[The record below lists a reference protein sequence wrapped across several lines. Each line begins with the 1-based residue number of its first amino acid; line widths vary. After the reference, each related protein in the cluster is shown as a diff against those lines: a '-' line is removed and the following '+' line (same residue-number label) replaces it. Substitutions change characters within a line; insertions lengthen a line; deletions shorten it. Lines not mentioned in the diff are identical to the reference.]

1 MSHAI
6 GRGALPGLTAL
17 PLGPLP
23 TAESL
28 PVAPV
33 RSGGF
38 APDTLSLSPALT
50 VAPPPPP
57 AAPAPAGPPMLG
69 PMPWLVQVPRSR
81 ASENAIEVK
90 ILQHML
96 AHAGFDPGPIDGWF
110 GPVTERAVRAFQA
123 AKGLVVDGE
132 AGTQTWAALGLEGLP
147 RQAAAAPSAPSA
159 ANPAPVGGAFPPLP
173 APDSEQAARMI
184 GVAFQFLGQPYDK
197 GSKSKQSR
205 STDYYHGV
213 GPVECS
219 GLIGQAVLGAGLTW
233 ADGSPLKGKV
243 LSYTLTLRDNLPPI
257 SREEL
262 KPGDLV
268 FFNSSLGPWRHVGI
282 YIGDN
287 KMIHSGMKGVEV
299 RDLAN
304 YSLDEA
310 GYRRIIGAPK
320 PPAA

>member
-1 MSHAI
+1 
-6 GRGALPGLTAL
+6 
-17 PLGPLP
+17 
-23 TAESL
+23 
-28 PVAPV
+28 
-33 RSGGF
+33 
-38 APDTLSLSPALT
+38 
-50 VAPPPPP
+50 
-57 AAPAPAGPPMLG
+57 MLG
-69 PMPWLVQVPRSR
+69 PMPWLVQVPWSR
-81 ASENAIEVK
+81 ESENAIEVK

-123 AKGLVVDGE
+123 SKGLVVEGE

-147 RQAAAAPSAPSA
+147 RQVCSVPPAPSPS
-159 ANPAPVGGAFPPLP
+159 VGGPYPPLP
-173 APDSEQAARMI
+173 APDSEQAARII

-197 GSKSKQSR
+197 VSQSKQSR

-219 GLIGQAVLGAGLTW
+219 GLIGQAVLGADLKW

-310 GYRRIIGAPK
+310 GYRRIIGVPK

>member
-1 MSHAI
+1 
-6 GRGALPGLTAL
+6 
-17 PLGPLP
+17 
-23 TAESL
+23 
-28 PVAPV
+28 
-33 RSGGF
+33 
-38 APDTLSLSPALT
+38 
-50 VAPPPPP
+50 
-57 AAPAPAGPPMLG
+57 MLG
-69 PMPWLVQVPRSR
+69 PMQWLVRVPKSR
-81 ASENAIEVK
+81 ASESATEVK

-96 AHAGFDPGPIDGWF
+96 AHAGFDPGPVDGWF

-123 AKGLVVDGE
+123 ARGLAVDGE
-132 AGTQTWAALGLEGLP
+132 AGTETWAALGLEGLP
-147 RQAAAAPSAPSA
+147 RQAGAM
-159 ANPAPVGGAFPPLP
+159 PAPPPATVGGPFSPLP
-173 APDSEQAARMI
+173 APDSGQAARMI

-197 GSKSKQSR
+197 GSQSKQSR

-257 SREEL
+257 SREDL
-262 KPGDLV
+262 RPGDLV

-287 KMIHSGMKGVEV
+287 KMIHASMKGVEV

-304 YSLDEA
+304 YGLDEA
-310 GYRRIIGAPK
+310 GYRRIIGVPK
-320 PPAA
+320 PPTA